1 MAGFHV
7 GRRASRLAGVD
18 ALLISTALFVAAFV
32 LQPAAG
38 IAIVWIMLEH
48 WTGATT
54 IVLTLHLLTF
64 YVFELYN
71 LRLDFRTALNSAR
84 CVTAVLVAGGLVAV
98 ASFALPE
105 WGLSRKLFVLHGLIL
120 TGLTLTSRW
129 FLSRR
134 AAERMPPVRALLV
147 TVGATPEDVVEE
159 FFKNPESHFHMV
171 GSVPVGGATPP
182 STRGSIP
189 PPVGSVNDCEEA
201 LARESARQ
209 LIVAGI
215 DRLPQTAAGEFLR
228 LKGKG
233 IELHDLNDLYQDL
246 TGRIPLELVDDR
258 YFLRVPAFTRDTR
271 PVLSN
276 LLRVFDFVAAVI
288 LFALSLPLWIVAA
301 AGIKLTMPG
310 PVFYSQERVGRDER
324 PYVLRKFRSMRMDAE
339 RDGPRWSQGPVDTRV
354 TPFGRFLRR
363 SRIDEL
369 PQLWN
374 VLTGEMSLVGPRPE
388 RPVFV
393 ADLKLQIPYYA
404 LRFQVKPGLTGWAQ
418 VNYRYGAS
426 VDDTR
431 VKLSYDLFYVQER
444 SVPLYVVTLV
454 KTVTTV
460 LFKPGS

>member
-1 MAGFHV
+1 M
-7 GRRASRLAGVD
+7 
-18 ALLISTALFVAAFV
+18 LITAALFAAAFV
-32 LQPAAG
+32 LRPSAG
-38 IAIVWIMLEH
+38 LSIVFEILDQ
-48 WTGATT
+48 WTGATA

-71 LRLDFRTALNSAR
+71 LRLDFTTVLNTAR
-84 CVTAVLVAGGLVAV
+84 CVVAVLVAGVLVAL
-98 ASFALPE
+98 ASFAFPM
-105 WGLSRKLFVLHGLIL
+105 WGLSRRLFVLHGLIL
-120 TGLTLTSRW
+120 TAFTLTSRW

-134 AAERMPPVRALLV
+134 ARERMPPLRALLV
-147 TVGATPEDVVEE
+147 TVGSAPEDVVEE

-171 GSVPVGGATPP
+171 GTVTVGGALKMP
-182 STRGSIP
+182 SKGSIP
-189 PPVGSVNDCEEA
+189 PAVGSVHDCEDA
-201 LARESARQ
+201 LLREGAKQ

-215 DRLPQTAAGEFLR
+215 DRLPQSAAEEFLR

-233 IELHDLNDLYQDL
+233 IEIHDLHDLYQALSWRLPLDL
-246 TGRIPLELVDDR
+246 IDDR

-271 PVLSN
+271 PILSN
-276 LLRVFDFVAAVI
+276 LLRVFDLVATLILLAMSWPLWVVAAV
-288 LFALSLPLWIVAA
+288 
-301 AGIKLTMPG
+301 GIKLTMPG
-310 PVFYSQERVGRDER
+310 PIFYAQERVGRDER
-324 PYVLRKFRSMRMDAE
+324 PYVLRKFRSMRIDAE

-393 ADLKLQIPYYA
+393 AELKKQIPYYA

-444 SVPLYVVTLV
+444 SVPLYLLTLV